1 MHTNSV
7 LQRACCYCECT
18 DCNGTELKLMTPP
31 TSLLKKASEVSN
43 TNPST
48 FQTNLKYQQA
58 QEAASLHYIT
68 YLSEAQT
75 Q

>member
-1 MHTNSV
+1 
-7 LQRACCYCECT
+7 
-18 DCNGTELKLMTPP
+18 MTPP